1 MKKLI
6 KQLCEQKLSL
16 EKTAQKIRREI
27 SEIEKQ
33 IYAEQCKD
41 LAGKYVL
48 SYDQYVLNDNR
59 IHVRVEIFFCPKS
72 FNGKKQT
79 LPSSKIGEIYRLS
92 DNMVEDYEHTA
103 TYVDID
109 FKSKLYVV
117 LDKPDFEAIRSI
129 MKNLVNTRTKLNKE
143 IELSRTKIEEQYKS
157 ECKKGINT
165 IIKKLSNQIK
175 IKK

>member
-1 MKKLI
+1 MIELLLNNMEI
-6 KQLCEQKLSL
+6 EQLYKRKLSL
-16 EKTAQKIRREI
+16 ERELEKTKRDIFAK
-27 SEIEKQ
+27 
-33 IYAEQCKD
+33 QCKN
-41 LAGKYVL
+41 LAGKHIV
-48 SYDQYVLNDNR
+48 SYCRYYLNDNLPHTK
-59 IHVRVEIFFCPKS
+59 IELFTCPQS
-72 FNGKKQT
+72 FNSKKQT

-129 MKNLVNTRTKLNKE
+129 MKNLVNTRMKLNKE
-143 IELSRTKIEEQYKS
+143 IELSRTKIEEQYES

-165 IIKKLSNQIK
+165 ISAILKELSK
-175 IKK
+175 I